1 LKAFID
7 ANLLIYLNTVSDH
20 GDRAVYEGLYM
31 DIITDYKPYIDVLVL
46 DELLYYMHLGGS
58 TVYHIQ

>member
-31 DIITDYKPYIDVLVL
+31 DVITNYKPYMMFSV
-46 DELLYYMHLGGS
+46 
-58 TVYHIQ
+58 